1 MRAASVTRRELVSP
15 TNTLQ
20 EKARKA
26 VHGLGFM
33 LVAMTVAAA
42 AWMILRDRES
52 TYRAAELHLDNFAVV
67 IAEHT
72 RLALRRRDAAPL
84 EVPGAA
90 SADPALDPGLH
101 QRFDAQLGDLY
112 QSLELGYTGRVL
124 LFRDDGTLLV
134 ALPRVEGGAGRNYG
148 QHPLFAH
155 ARAGGASGAMT
166 STGIIEAEEDRLLAF
181 RKVRD
186 HPLLVV
192 ISSPVAEILAPWR
205 QDALVVSL
213 GAFLFAALITAGTLL
228 LRHQLRV
235 TASLSREVAEN
246 ETRLNSIIQSAM
258 DALISVDEQ
267 QKIILFNAAAE
278 RIFGCTAAEALG
290 TSLDRFIPE
299 RHRLAHR
306 EHLRR
311 FGEAGSTM
319 RRMGGT
325 FVLSGLRANGEE
337 FPIDAS
343 ISHTTV
349 AGRKFYTVIL
359 RDVTERQRALVR
371 EREAQMQ
378 LEESERRL
386 QSIIGSA
393 MDAIITIDAE
403 QKIVLFNVAAEK
415 TFGCPAAE
423 AIGAPLER
431 FIPAR
436 YRALHRAHVK
446 RFGEAGVT
454 MRRMGGDL
462 VLEGVRAT
470 GEEFPID
477 ASISHVTVG
486 GRKFYTVILRD
497 ITARQQAAEALK
509 RSNQELREIYE
520 QMHQVREA
528 ERTRIARELHDELA
542 QWLTALK
549 MDASWIASRLPA
561 EHAPLVAKAQRMKGV
576 VDNTVAAVRRI
587 AADLRPV
594 MLDDLGLVP
603 AVENLLYDLSE
614 RTGIVVGLQG
624 DKDEIDLKDPLA
636 TAVYRMVQEALTNVA
651 RHSGASSVEV
661 EVRKTDSLHVRV
673 RDNGQ
678 GLRPDPNHKSY
689 GLLGIRER
697 ARTLGGN
704 AQIYSPPEGGTIVDI
719 EIPLQVHAESGAAT

>member
-1 MRAASVTRRELVSP
+1 MPARISV
-15 TNTLQ
+15 Q

-26 VHGLGFM
+26 VPVIGFL
-33 LVAMTVAAA
+33 LVALTVLAA
-42 AWMILRDRES
+42 AWLILRDRES

-67 IAEHT
+67 LAEHT
-72 RLALRRRDAAPL
+72 RLALRR
-84 EVPGAA
+84 
-90 SADPALDPGLH
+90 ADPALRDVAGGVNKDPADRSAPHQLVESLFVDLH
-101 QRFDAQLGDLY
+101 A
-112 QSLELGYTGRVL
+112 SLELGYSGRVL
-124 LFRDDGTLLV
+124 LFRQDGTLLA
-134 ALPRVEGGAGRNYG
+134 ALPSVQGGAGRSYA
-148 QHPLFAH
+148 QHPLFPH
-155 ARAGGASGAMT
+155 ARQGGASGAMKAA
-166 STGIIEAEEDRLLAF
+166 GIIESDERLLAY

-186 HPLLVV
+186 FPLLVV
-192 ISSPVAEILAPWR
+192 ISSPVAEILAPWK
-205 QDALVVSL
+205 QAALVISL
-213 GAFLFAALITAGTLL
+213 GALVFGALIATGTFLL
-228 LRHQLRV
+228 GRQLRV
-235 TASLSREVAEN
+235 TESLLGNLAEN
-246 ETRLNSIIQSAM
+246 EARLNSIIASAM
-258 DALISVDEQ
+258 DALITIDENQ
-267 QKIILFNAAAE
+267 EIVLFNGAAE
-278 RIFGCTAAEALG
+278 KIFGCSASEAVG
-290 TSLDRFIPE
+290 SPIDRFVPP

-306 EHLRR
+306 EHVKR

-325 FVLSGLRANGEE
+325 MVLSGVRTNGQE

-359 RDVTERQRALVR
+359 RDVTERQVSAER
-371 EREAQMQ
+371 EREAQRQ

-393 MDAIITIDAE
+393 MDAIITVDEE
-403 QKIVLFNVAAEK
+403 QKIVLFNVAAER

-423 AIGAPLER
+423 ALGTPIDA
-431 FIPAR
+431 FIPLR
-436 YRALHRAHVK
+436 YRAVHRDHVK
-446 RFGEAGVT
+446 RFGEAGAT

-462 VLEGVRAT
+462 VLEGLRAG

-477 ASISHVTVG
+477 ASISHVTVA

-497 ITARQQAAEALK
+497 ITARQQAAEALR
-509 RSNQELREIYE
+509 RSNQELRDIYE
-520 QMHQVREA
+520 QMHEVREA

-561 EHAPLVAKAQRMKGV
+561 DQAPLVAKAQRMKGV

-587 AADLRPV
+587 ASDLRPV
-594 MLDDLGLVP
+594 MLDDLGLIP

-614 RTGIVVGLQG
+614 RSGIAVGLQG
-624 DKDEIDLKDPLA
+624 DKDEVDLKEPLA

-661 EVRKTDSLHVRV
+661 EVHKTDTLRVRV
-673 RDNGQ
+673 RDNGK

-697 ARTLGGN
+697 ARTLGGR
-704 AQIYSPPEGGTIVDI
+704 AEIYSPPEGGTIVDI
-719 EIPLQVHAESGAAT
+719 EIPLQVHAVTGETT